1 MSIIVES
8 GAGLPDAETLASV
21 EDADLYFSKRGIS
34 AWADLTNMRKE
45 ECLILATDY
54 MSFFYRAR
62 WKGYRTY
69 TEQALDW
76 PRAEVLIDN
85 RQYYP
90 NNSIPKEV
98 KNACVE
104 LALRASIGELSSD
117 QSRQVTQETIGP
129 VTVKYDEYSSPAVKY
144 TSVDAMLAP
153 YLAGSKHIFKLVRT

>member
-21 EDADLYFSKRGIS
+21 EEADSYFLKRRVAS
-34 AWADLTNMRKE
+34 WASLTLEDKE
-45 ECLILATDY
+45 ANLIKATDY
-54 MSFFYRAR
+54 MGQIYRGR

-69 TEQALDW
+69 VEQALDW

-98 KNACVE
+98 KNACAE
-104 LALRASIGELSSD
+104 LALRASIGELNKD

-129 VTVKYDEYSSPAVKY
+129 LTVKYDEFSSPAVKY
-144 TSVDAMLAP
+144 TSVAAMLAP
-153 YLAGSKHIFKLVRT
+153 YLTGSSNMFKLERC